1 MRITQDANVNIDLC
15 FGPGLQ
21 ISVIYMSGDTSRV
34 ILQMPS
40 RFRWSMDHAMLSLD
54 SDQLLSRV
62 RLFVTPAH
70 QTSLSIINSQSLLK
84 R

>member
-1 MRITQDANVNIDLC
+1 MQNVNIDLC

-54 SDQLLSRV
+54 SDQSLSRV
-62 RLFVTPAH
+62 RLFVTPRTAAH
-70 QTSLSIINSQSLLK
+70 QASLSIINSQSLLK
-84 R
+84 L